1 MKKSLIVLIAMA
13 FVLALSLPALADVD
27 VTGTVSVTKDKEVSE
42 IVSIEKAHYIGV
54 KQLATP
60 TNSAEAAA
68 VKNDVNAANI
78 VTEVPV
84 PAVPPTYDYNEIVEE
99 YTLVDPGHPAT
110 PINKNAL
117 IDGGSG
123 NDAAGV
129 TGINQS
135 PGSINNQ
142 GNAVSVSM
150 TAAGKAFLHAEAAAE
165 KINGGVSSDDLG
177 QTRSNSINAT
187 ESVRGNKIDAAL
199 TGVDGILGVN
209 QAAGSI
215 NNQNNAAALAVGADS
230 IAALS
235 EADLGLV
242 NIGNNSFELAVQLT
256 DTITGGALANAS
268 GIVGVNQSSGC
279 MNNQANVVAVCAVVS
294 PF

>member
-1 MKKSLIVLIAMA
+1 MA
-13 FVLALSLPALADVD
+13 FVLALSLPVLADVS
-27 VTGTVSVTKDKEVSE
+27 VTGTVSKTKEKSVTETVE
-42 IVSIEKAHYIGV
+42 IEKAHYIGV

-60 TNSAEAAA
+60 TNSAEAQAL
-68 VKNDVNAANI
+68 KNDVNAANS

-84 PAVPPTYDYNEIVEE
+84 PAVPPTYDYNAIVEE
-99 YTLVDPGHPAT
+99 YTLVDPGHPAV

-117 IDGGSG
+117 IDGGSA
-123 NDAAGV
+123 NDVAGV

-150 TAAGKAFLHAEAAAE
+150 TADGDAFLHAEASAE
-165 KINGGVSSDDLG
+165 KINGSQSTDSAG
-177 QTRSNSINAT
+177 NNMNAT
-187 ESVRGNKIDAAL
+187 ESVRGDKIDTAL
-199 TGVDGILGVN
+199 TGVAGILGVN

-215 NNQNNAAALAVGADS
+215 NNQNNAAALSVGKDS

-242 NIGNNSFELAVQLT
+242 NVGNVSYEMAVQLT

-268 GIVGVNQSSGC
+268 GIIGVNQSSGC
-279 MNNQANVVAVCAVVS
+279 MNNQANVVAVCAVSS